1 MPILH
6 ESNFAKAGSAEAE
19 AQAAQLADAPT
30 PSTDLRPEPLS
41 ARRPE
46 RQRSG
51 SGSDGSDEEVDAEGD
66 DMRGDSELPSAAL
79 DEANRRVAAQ
89 LEAGLQGT
97 AEELARTSLGA
108 GGTGRPRD

>member
-1 MPILH
+1 M
-6 ESNFAKAGSAEAE
+6 
-19 AQAAQLADAPT
+19 
-30 PSTDLRPEPLS
+30 
-41 ARRPE
+41 
-46 RQRSG
+46 
-51 SGSDGSDEEVDAEGD
+51 DAEGD

-89 LEAGLQGT
+89 LEAGLQGA

>member
-6 ESNFAKAGSAEAE
+6 ASKFAKAE

-30 PSTDLRPEPLS
+30 PSTDRRPEPLS

-89 LEAGLQGT
+89 LEAGLQGA

-108 GGTGRPRD
+108 GGTGSPRD